1 MRTNGSR
8 RSVFDSENGG
18 LIVTIAGIVAVYGID
33 RITKNT
39 YRVEAKKD
47 SFVMEPVPK
56 QKQDDAPSEK
66 PAQKRLPTKA
76 KTV

>member
-1 MRTNGSR
+1 MKTNGSR

-33 RITKNT
+33 RVTKNT

-47 SFVMEPVPK
+47 SFIMEPVPK
-56 QKQDDAPSEK
+56 QKQEASLPAK
-66 PAQKRLPTKA
+66 PVQKKPPAKA
-76 KTV
+76 KTE